1 MKSPFAYQP
10 RPGPLQAASPGAAVA
25 YLGAIVAVAFL
36 YSNPLVLV
44 AAGAAAILA
53 GLLAGARRAVRV
65 ALKMGLALARRAMMG
80 VSAKR

>member
-10 RPGPLQAASPGAAVA
+10 RRGPLQTASPGAAVA

-36 YSNPLVLV
+36 YSNPLILL

-53 GLLAGARRAVRV
+53 GLLAGARRAV
-65 ALKMGLALARRAMMG
+65 L
-80 VSAKR
+80 